1 MTKTSLN
8 VQGNVVPF
16 RLLASMLSLDLPE
29 GGISVEVAN
38 NIRALLDLA
47 EKVFLT
53 GDFSVLPMAFRQQFL
68 WKTKFRRVLEQDE
81 YAYKTAQIILKAL
94 NLYNLQI
101 ENPTTSYLLLLLG
114 FFQSI

>member
-8 VQGNVVPF
+8 VQGNFVSF

-53 GDFSVLPMAFRQQFL
+53 GDFSVLSMAFRQQFL
-68 WKTKFRRVLEQDE
+68 
-81 YAYKTAQIILKAL
+81 
-94 NLYNLQI
+94 
-101 ENPTTSYLLLLLG
+101 
-114 FFQSI
+114 